1 MKQEEEAQKS
11 GQTPM
16 ELHHLHAKRER
27 CLKEN
32 LNDIRGSYLVIEDR
46 IGKDWKITFCN
57 LYRLCNAYAIS
68 DEITCG

>member
-1 MKQEEEAQKS
+1 MIGMKQEEEAQKN

-46 IGKDWKITFCN
+46 IGKD
-57 LYRLCNAYAIS
+57 
-68 DEITCG
+68 

>member
-11 GQTPM
+11 GQTPIG
-16 ELHHLHAKRER
+16 LHHLHAER

-46 IGKDWKITFCN
+46 IGK
-57 LYRLCNAYAIS
+57 A
-68 DEITCG
+68 